1 MHIHVKFAQS
11 NIQGQMKPVSDQF
24 KSSQCFLVAKLIWIV
39 YTSFQVQKWN
49 LEDSK
54 PMQQITNRVAWIFYY
69 FKSKTSMH
77 APLEEMQVVV
87 LKNSEWNGQSHA
99 MDSSEDNDCSWHH
112 RIN

>member
-1 MHIHVKFAQS
+1 
-11 NIQGQMKPVSDQF
+11 MKPVSDQF

-54 PMQQITNRVAWIFYY
+54 PMEQITNRLAWIFHY

-77 APLEEMQVVV
+77 APLEEMQVGV
-87 LKNSEWNGQSHA
+87 LKNSEWNTVILMQWIVQRVMTA
-99 MDSSEDNDCSWHH
+99 PDITE
-112 RIN
+112 